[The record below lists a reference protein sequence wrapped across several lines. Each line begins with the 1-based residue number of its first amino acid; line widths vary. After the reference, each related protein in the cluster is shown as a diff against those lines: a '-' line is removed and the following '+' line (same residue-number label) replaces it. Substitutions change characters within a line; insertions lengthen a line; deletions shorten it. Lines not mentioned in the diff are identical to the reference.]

1 MESLPIMENR
11 IYTLEDVRKI
21 PYTTNAYRRLSEPG
35 IYYGTLYMK
44 AEARNTKLRLF
55 FTMRDGAKVLTP
67 VFFFQ
72 QEDGLWDLDV
82 GVEYR
87 LTYEHSSVGD
97 VYLTKAEALD
107 EESAPSDASQESC
120 HPPNKNGLDGA

>member
-97 VYLTKAEALD
+97 VYLTKAEALED
-107 EESAPSDASQESC
+107 ESAPSDTSQESC
-120 HPPNKNGLDGA
+120 HLPNKIGPDGA

>member
-11 IYTLEDVRKI
+11 IYTLEEVRKI

-72 QEDGLWDLDV
+72 QILK
-82 GVEYR
+82 
-87 LTYEHSSVGD
+87 SI
-97 VYLTKAEALD
+97 
-107 EESAPSDASQESC
+107 
-120 HPPNKNGLDGA
+120 